1 MPYNFCRSTFPR
13 KSVIDTEARARG
25 TTATINKMQTR
36 LFYVSWCNTKNAVL
50 QHWKSQLFRFKSWW
64 LSEYQVQCKDFF
76 FTNKFTTIGMA
87 FWQGTHQCV
96 FINKVQ
102 KRRLRMF
109 WYATDIGHSTAG
121 QGQKRPIQGQHM
133 QSVAETQTII
143 VIADLFRKLLH
154 TWK

>member
-1 MPYNFCRSTFPR
+1 MCHDA
-13 KSVIDTEARARG
+13 IL
-25 TTATINKMQTR
+25 KMQS
-36 LFYVSWCNTKNAVL
+36 YNTENLSYLDSNLGDLVNIKFNA
-50 QHWKSQLFRFKSWW
+50 RI
-64 LSEYQVQCKDFF
+64 F

-109 WYATDIGHSTAG
+109 RYATDIGHSTAG

-143 VIADLFRKLLH
+143 VFADLFRKLLH
-154 TWK
+154 T